1 MSVPAT
7 LPRPGGGTESRPLH
21 RPLLLPHE
29 APPVTCRT
37 VYAAAP
43 VVAEPWQA
51 DATGTGAAI
60 DWEATMADRRRL
72 WRLGIGVAEAMDT
85 AQRGMGLTWPDVQ
98 QLVTRSLEAARDDG
112 GEVVVGI
119 ATDQLPPGVHDV
131 AAVTDAYLEQ
141 LAFVEERGG
150 SVVMMAS
157 RQLAAAA
164 RSPHDYAAVYDSVLS
179 ASRRPVVLHWLG
191 EGFDPLLAGYWG
203 HDRAEAAGE
212 VVLDIIGRHQQSVA
226 GIKMSLLDADRERWL
241 RRRLPGGVRLF
252 TGDDFDY
259 VDLMADDDG
268 QHSDALLGA
277 FAVVPRYAAAALAR
291 LEQGDQQGFRD
302 LLEPTLPL
310 SRLVFQAPTQFY
322 KVGVVWLAYLDGRQ
336 NHFRMVGGLES
347 GRSLAHLA
355 SLFDAAERIGY
366 FDDPERALGRLTAL
380 LRVHGL

>member
-1 MSVPAT
+1 MSLPKT
-7 LPRPGGGTESRPLH
+7 LPSPGGHDGNRPLH
-21 RPLLLPHE
+21 SPLLLPHE
-29 APPVTCRT
+29 APRVTCRT

-43 VVAEPWQA
+43 VVADPWRA

-60 DWEATMADRRRL
+60 DWEATMAERRRL
-72 WRLGIGVAEAMDT
+72 WRLGLGVAEAMDT

-98 QLVTRSLEAARDDG
+98 ELVTRSLEAARDSA

-119 ATDQLPPGVHDV
+119 AADQLLPGVHDV

-141 LAFVEERGG
+141 LAFVEGSGG

-164 RSPHDYAAVYDSVLS
+164 RHPDDYVAVYDSVLS

-191 EGFDPLLAGYWG
+191 EIFDPQLAGYWG
-203 HDRAEAAGE
+203 RDEPEAAGE
-212 VVLDIIGRHQQSVA
+212 VVLDIIGRHQQSVT
-226 GIKMSLLDADRERWL
+226 GIKMSLLDADWERWL
-241 RRRLPGGVRLF
+241 RRRLPSGVRLF
-252 TGDDFDY
+252 TGDDFAY
-259 VDLMADDDG
+259 VDLIAGDGG

-291 LEQGDQQGFRD
+291 LEQGDEQGFRD

-336 NHFRMVGGLES
+336 DHFRMVGGLES
-347 GRSLAHLA
+347 GRSLAHLV
-355 SLFDAAERIGY
+355 SLFDAAEQIGY
-366 FDDPERALGRLTAL
+366 FDDPERALGRLTAV